1 MFRLITL
8 FCTILFF
15 SSSGFAQRISREIRW
30 PVDSIAKANYQYKAS
45 EKVGYNEHLW
55 FEEKIHYPDVETML
69 PFYADLVPI
78 PNSVTD
84 TDQLSLSL
92 SEVRFDLL
100 SSVEQQV
107 IGGLKPQVI
116 SEQQP
121 IYTVHKSRGETYL
134 QFAIPTL
141 RLNPSTGRVE
151 KMIGFDLQVDVISH
165 ESYAKGVE
173 RKTASQSVL
182 SSGKWY
188 MLSVSATGV
197 HRIGYDE
204 LLGMGLSN
212 LENVS
217 IWGHDGKQ
225 LPFWN
230 NEPSLDDLVQIP
242 VWVDKGTDG
251 VFNKGD
257 YIYFFTN
264 GPSTWIYNEED
275 DFFEHKI
282 HDYAT
287 TIKYFVTTSRPNPL
301 RVSEQSG
308 AVGNPTRVSSE
319 YDALVFFE
327 RNDTNLIKSG
337 RQWFGESF
345 DVYTSRSFNTGLN
358 SPVANGTAKVRLR
371 AAARSSVA
379 SSYNLKANGSSVGGL
394 PIASVNTASQYTNF
408 AAENIQTYTF
418 GYSQGELQLEL
429 SYNKPTPAAKGW
441 LDYITVNAR
450 QQLQMGSTQLLFR
463 DVKSV
468 GTNEI
473 TQFSISNTPQN
484 LVVWD
489 ITNFFSPKNLEVTTS
504 GGVSSIRVETDMLRE
519 FVAFTP
525 PQAFS
530 VRFEGEVPNQN
541 IHAELQPDMVIV
553 AHPDFIS
560 QAQELAQIHSNH
572 SGLKSLVVTSQ
583 QVYNEY
589 SSGNP
594 DVSAIRNMMRM
605 FYQRSTSEVD
615 MPKYLLLFGD
625 GSYDN
630 RGVSPQNTNFIPTFQ
645 SENSLHVTSSFVSD
659 DFFGLLDEN
668 EGEATGLLDLGIGR
682 IPCSSQPEA
691 DVAVR
696 KIRNYLSPASQG
708 AWNNQLCFIGDDGD
722 GNLHMRD
729 ADLHAQYVEENHPQ
743 YNIDKI
749 YFDAF
754 PLESMSSG
762 DRYPGVTNAINN
774 RANQGALIMNYV
786 GHANA
791 RWLAHEQVIMVNDIQ
806 GWRNFDKLSLFVTA
820 TCEYSRFDDFA
831 YKSAG
836 EHTLFSPLG
845 GSVALVSTSRVVYAN
860 PNFTL
865 NRNFIHYVFA
875 ERESTLPSDIGK
887 HYRLGD
893 VVRLTKVATSGQVNK
908 RNFMLLGDPA
918 LQLHY
923 ASNPVD
929 ITKIN
934 GVDVGNDLDTLRALS
949 KVEIVGQIANPKN
962 DSSVMG
968 EVEFT
973 LYDKAKT
980 VTTLANRGGVP
991 FVYTTRENSIY
1002 RGRSSLADGAFSA
1015 TFIVPKD
1022 IMYGY
1027 GNGRFSLFAKG
1038 ASSPSSGV
1046 FEDFIVGGIGQDA
1059 GLDKEGPTINIFM
1072 NTDRFV
1078 SGGITDQN
1086 PKLLVHLFDSSG
1098 INTTGVGIGHDLT
1111 ATLIGENEQT
1121 YVLNDYYV
1129 ADIDSYQKGKAEY
1142 QLSGLKPGPHKLRVK
1157 AWDVY
1162 NNSAVSEIDF
1172 TVQLDDELTLKHIL
1186 NYPNPFTESTAFYF
1200 EYNRPYEDSDIIIQ
1214 IFSPSGR
1221 LVKTISHFAPGD
1233 GSYRI
1238 GPIAWDGLDDFGDR
1252 IGRGVY
1258 FYRLTVR
1265 LGNGQTAQAYQK
1277 LVILK

>member
-1 MFRLITL
+1 MFRILL
-8 FCTILFF
+8 VFCTVALFSF
-15 SSSGFAQRISREIRW
+15 NGFAQRFSRIVQW
-30 PVDSIAKANYQYKAS
+30 PADSIAKANDQHGFSGDDIKMSY
-45 EKVGYNEHLW
+45 LW
-55 FEEKIHYPDVETML
+55 FEDKVHYPHSETLL
-69 PFYADLVPI
+69 PFYADIVSI
-78 PNSVTD
+78 P
-84 TDQLSLSL
+84 
-92 SEVRFDLL
+92 
-100 SSVEQQV
+100 SSVLSTEE
-107 IGGLKPQVI
+107 LKISFSSAKYTALTNGEHKIISKLNIQSI
-116 SEQQP
+116 SEQSP
-121 IYTVHKSRGETYL
+121 IFSVFKSRGQNFL
-134 QFAIPTL
+134 QFAIPTV
-141 RLNPSTGRVE
+141 RVNPATGQVE
-151 KMIGFDLQVDVISH
+151 KLTSFDLQVDITKEAFPVK
-165 ESYAKGVE
+165 AKRSNE
-173 RKTASQSVL
+173 ASQSVL
-182 SSGKWY
+182 SAGKWF
-188 MLSVSATGV
+188 MVSVNTTGV
-197 HRIGYDE
+197 HRIGFDE
-204 LLGMGLSN
+204 LQQMGV
-212 LENVS
+212 ENVDNLS
-217 IWGHDGKQ
+217 VWGHNGRQ
-225 LPFWN
+225 LSFWN
-230 NEPSLDDLVQIP
+230 SDASPDDLMQIP
-242 VWVDKGTDG
+242 ILVDKGTDG
-251 VFNKGD
+251 VFGSGD
-257 YIYFFTN
+257 FIYFFAN
-264 GPSTWIYNEED
+264 GPATWTYSEED

-287 TIKYFVTTSRPNPL
+287 TINYFVTTSRPNPL
-301 RVSEQSG
+301 RVSSQSG
-308 AVGNPTRVSSE
+308 NLESYTRTSNE
-319 YDALVFFE
+319 FDALAYFE

-345 DVYTSRSFNTGLN
+345 DVYTSRNFSTGLS
-358 SPVANGTAKVRLR
+358 SPVANGTAKVRVR

-379 SSYNLKANGSSVGGL
+379 SSYTLKANGSIVGTL

-408 AAENIQTYTF
+408 AAENLQMYSF

-429 SYNKPTPAAKGW
+429 TYNKPTPAAKGW

-450 QQLQMGSTQLLFR
+450 QRLQMGSQQLLFR
-463 DVKSV
+463 DTKSV
-468 GTNEI
+468 GDNAI
-473 TQFSISNTPQN
+473 TEFSIANSPQDIK
-484 LVVWD
+484 VWD
-489 ITNFFSPKNLEVTTS
+489 VTDFFNPVNLDRSIS
-504 GGVSSIRVETDMLRE
+504 GNVLKIRVETPYLKE

-525 PQAFS
+525 SQANS
-530 VRFEGEVPNQN
+530 VRLVGELPNQN
-541 IHAELQPDMVIV
+541 IHAESQPDMVIV
-553 AHPDFIS
+553 AHPDFLS

-583 QVYNEY
+583 QVYNEF
-589 SSGNP
+589 SSGNR
-594 DVSAIRNMMRM
+594 DASAIRNMMRM
-605 FYQRSTSEVD
+605 FYQRATSEVD
-615 MPKYLLLFGD
+615 LPKYLLLFGD

-630 RGVSPQNTNFIPTFQ
+630 RGVSSQNSNFIPTFQ

-659 DFFGLLDEN
+659 DFFGLLDDN

-682 IPCSSQPEA
+682 IPCSSQAEA
-691 DVAVR
+691 DIAVR
-696 KIRNYLSPASQG
+696 KIRNYLSPASRG

-729 ADLHAQYVEENHPQ
+729 ADLHAKYVEENHPE

-754 PLESMSSG
+754 PLESMSTG
-762 DRYPGVTNAINN
+762 DRYPGVTNTINN
-774 RANQGALIMNYV
+774 RANQGTLIMNYV

-791 RWLAHEQVIMVNDIQ
+791 RWLAHEQVIMISDILA
-806 GWRNFDKLSLFVTA
+806 WRNLDKLSLFVTA
-820 TCEYSRFDDFA
+820 TCEFSRFDDFT

-836 EHTLFSPLG
+836 EHTLFAPLG

-893 VVRLTKVATSGQVNK
+893 VVRLTKVATGGQVNK

-934 GVDVGNDLDTLRALS
+934 GVDVGGDLDTLRALS
-949 KVEIVGQIANPKN
+949 KVDIVGQIANPKN
-962 DSSVMG
+962 ANTVMG

-991 FVYTTRENSIY
+991 FVYTTRENNIY
-1002 RGRSSLADGAFSA
+1002 RGRSSITDGAFSA

-1022 IMYGY
+1022 IMYNY
-1027 GNGRFSLFAKG
+1027 GHGRFSLFAKG
-1038 ASSPSSGV
+1038 GSQPSSGV

-1059 GLDKEGPTINIFM
+1059 GLDKEGPTIDIYM

-1111 ATLIGENEQT
+1111 ATLTGENEQT

-1129 ADIDSYQKGKAEY
+1129 AELDSYQKGKVEY

-1162 NNSAVSEIDF
+1162 NNSSESEIDF

-1186 NYPNPFTESTAFYF
+1186 NYPNPFTENTAFYF
-1200 EYNRPYEDSDIIIQ
+1200 EHNRPYEDFDIIIQ
-1214 IFSPSGR
+1214 LFSPSGR
-1221 LVKTISHFAPGD
+1221 LVKTINHYTPGD

-1265 LGNGQTAQAYQK
+1265 LSNGQTAQAYQK